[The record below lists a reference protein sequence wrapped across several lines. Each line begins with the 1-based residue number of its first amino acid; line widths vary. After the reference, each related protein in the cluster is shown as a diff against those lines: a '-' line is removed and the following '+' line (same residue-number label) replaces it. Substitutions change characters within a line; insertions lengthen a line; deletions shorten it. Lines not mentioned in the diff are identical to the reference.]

1 MCRASFDGAAARKSA
16 NGFRDFLGDLMM
28 TIRNKLLIGAV
39 AAAALATTT
48 AFADS
53 DVLKAGDASTM
64 SQWHGRAGGLVGAER
79 IAALRSNHGN
89 PGIEITYDRA
99 IAERT
104 NMPVD
109 RPAANSVGVTYDREV
124 AARTN
129 MARTQDAGQV
139 RAAGTQAP
147 KAN

>member
-1 MCRASFDGAAARKSA
+1 
-16 NGFRDFLGDLMM
+16 M
-28 TIRNKLLIGAV
+28 TIRNTLLACAAAV
-39 AAAALATTT
+39 AALGVTT
-48 AFADS
+48 AFADA
-53 DVLKAGDASTM
+53 DVLKAGDTSTM

-79 IAALRSNHGN
+79 IAALRANDNN
-89 PGIEITYDRA
+89 PGVEITYDRA

-109 RPAANSVGVTYDREV
+109 RPAAKTVTVTYDREV
-124 AARTN
+124 ASRTN
-129 MARTQDAGQV
+129 MARTQDAGPV